1 MQNLTK
7 GHSAVQGGL
16 RGHSIGETY
25 PIAVSYKGVPGHGY
39 WYTWHALS
47 GTEFGQ
53 HKSAALAHAEAVALK
68 EALDSIEYLQPV
80 HEIDINQLP
89 EVA

>member
-1 MQNLTK
+1 MQNLTT

-25 PIAVSYKGVPGHGY
+25 PITISYRGLPDHGY
-39 WYTWHALS
+39 WYVWNALN
-47 GTEFGQ
+47 GDEFGEY
-53 HKSAALAHAEAVALK
+53 KSAALAHAKAQVIKQAM
-68 EALDSIEYLQPV
+68 DSIEYITEV
-80 HEIDINQLP
+80 IDINQLP